1 MNLLESCDAQVRAL
15 SDWFDRL
22 ADVHKVLPRL
32 DVAAND
38 DYLEQQ
44 A

>member
-1 MNLLESCDAQVRAL
+1 MNRLESSGEQVRAL

-22 ADVHKVLPRL
+22 ADRYERLPFIK
-32 DVAAND
+32 AAND
-38 DYLEQQ
+38 DYVEQL